1 MIKLITLLESIM
13 YNSWIRPNL
22 DALKQEYRIEHD
34 MKGHNWFNDEQEFLD
49 AVNKAKVVTITPATD
64 RLIDYRSRTNSY
76 DELVNLLS
84 SYRSWGKYRN
94 EDKLQQLYDKISNNL
109 ELDMPIVLKFPDG
122 NMRVFS
128 GNTRMDVS
136 FQLGVNPQVLMVEV
150 PK

>member
-13 YNSWIRPNL
+13 YNSWARPSL

-49 AVNKAKVVTITPATD
+49 AVNKAKVVTITPTTD

-94 EDKLQQLYDKISNNL
+94 EDKLQQLYDRISNNL

>member
-94 EDKLQQLYDKISNNL
+94 EDKLQQLYDRISNNL
-109 ELDMPIVLKFPDG
+109 ELDMPIVLKFPNG

>member
-49 AVNKAKVVTITPATD
+49 AVNKAKVVTITPTTD
-64 RLIDYRSRTNSY
+64 RLIKYRSRTNSY
-76 DELVNLLS
+76 DELVDLLS

-94 EDKLQQLYDKISNNL
+94 EDKLQQLYDRISNNL
-109 ELDMPIVLKFPDG
+109 ELDMPIVLKFPNG

>member
-1 MIKLITLLESIM
+1 M

-49 AVNKAKVVTITPATD
+49 AVNKAKVVTITPTTD
-64 RLIDYRSRTNSY
+64 RLIKYRSRTNSY
-76 DELVNLLS
+76 DELVDLLS

-94 EDKLQQLYDKISNNL
+94 EDKLQQLYDRISNNL
-109 ELDMPIVLKFPDG
+109 ELDMPIVLKFPNG

>member
-13 YNSWIRPNL
+13 YNSWVRPSL

-49 AVNKAKVVTITPATD
+49 AVNKAKVVTITPTTD

-94 EDKLQQLYDKISNNL
+94 EDKLQQLYDRISNNL

>member
-13 YNSWIRPNL
+13 YNSWVRPNL

-64 RLIDYRSRTNSY
+64 RLIGYRSRTNSY

-94 EDKLQQLYDKISNNL
+94 EDKLQQLYDRISNNL

>member
-94 EDKLQQLYDKISNNL
+94 EDKLQQLYDRISNNL

>member
-13 YNSWIRPNL
+13 YNSWVRPSL

-64 RLIDYRSRTNSY
+64 RLIGYRSRTNSY

-94 EDKLQQLYDKISNNL
+94 EDKLQQLYDRISNNL
-109 ELDMPIVLKFPDG
+109 ELDIPIVLKFSNG

>member
-1 MIKLITLLESIM
+1 MIKLITLLESIV
-13 YNSWIRPNL
+13 YNSWVRPNL

-94 EDKLQQLYDKISNNL
+94 EDKLQQLYDRISNNL

-122 NMRVFS
+122 
-128 GNTRMDVS
+128 
-136 FQLGVNPQVLMVEV
+136 
-150 PK
+150 KY